1 MKNDKLSEPRQQGSK
16 EFPVVAIGAAAGG
29 SDRRIFELA
38 AGMENIIRV

>member
-1 MKNDKLSEPRQQGSK
+1 M
-16 EFPVVAIGAAAGG
+16 PVGLMLAAAAG